1 VAAGQVWLHSG
12 PAVGTV
18 QGAVPHRQAAV
29 AQRRVA
35 TARAAERLLLLL
47 EVVVVLHPVAVA
59 PTPSAELVD
68 LRPSAESLVPLCQ
81 VCLQPQRQPLASH
94 ACRHRRRRRHR
105 REAAG
110 AEARLVPTRLAVE
123 VEHPAQR

>member
-1 VAAGQVWLHSG
+1 MAAGQVWLHSG

-47 EVVVVLHPVAVA
+47 LEVVVVLHPVAVA

-68 LRPSAESLVPLCQ
+68 LRPSAESLVPLC
-81 VCLQPQRQPLASH
+81 
-94 ACRHRRRRRHR
+94 
-105 REAAG
+105 
-110 AEARLVPTRLAVE
+110 
-123 VEHPAQR
+123 